1 VKKRRAEL
9 HAKAAERADDF
20 FIPTA
25 AASSN
30 NVPDHDRRLTP
41 PAPEAPAS
49 PDNPAVS
56 ENLAFP
62 GEAALVD
69 DEPIPRRRKAEPEA
83 ENAGA
88 PRQGMAALLERLE
101 SGSR

>member
-30 NVPDHDRRLTP
+30 SVPDHDRRLTP
-41 PAPEAPAS
+41 P
-49 PDNPAVS
+49 
-56 ENLAFP
+56 
-62 GEAALVD
+62 
-69 DEPIPRRRKAEPEA
+69 EPEVPEPVA
-83 ENAGA
+83 EDAEA

-101 SGSR
+101 SGRR